1 MKHWPFLPLFI
12 FFWFFSSN
20 RRGQFQIQPFN
31 NFFCYFSV
39 FDAKRLIGR
48 DFADQTVQRD
58 MKHWPF
64 DIIEN
69 GKKPKIQVEF
79 KCEKKT
85 FTPEE
90 ISSMVSFLKIQL
102 IFFLTFPAC
111 FYIPIVFSNLNSNC
125 SNLLDMR
132 NLQKQV

>member
-1 MKHWPFLPLFI
+1 
-12 FFWFFSSN
+12 
-20 RRGQFQIQPFN
+20 
-31 NFFCYFSV
+31 
-39 FDAKRLIGR
+39 
-48 DFADQTVQRD
+48 

-90 ISSMVSFLKIQL
+90 ISSMVSVNKTPDFYNYIWPN
-102 IFFLTFPAC
+102 FPVLESAHSD
-111 FYIPIVFSNLNSNC
+111 SN
-125 SNLLDMR
+125 
-132 NLQKQV
+132 

>member
-1 MKHWPFLPLFI
+1 MYPHIIIKQKWLNNIIYFL
-12 FFWFFSSN
+12 
-20 RRGQFQIQPFN
+20 
-31 NFFCYFSV
+31 SV

-48 DFADQTVQRD
+48 DFSDQTVQRD

-64 DIIEN
+64 DIVEN

-90 ISSMVSFLKIQL
+90 ISSMVSLNKNPD
-102 IFFLTFPAC
+102 FF
-111 FYIPIVFSNLNSNC
+111 I
-125 SNLLDMR
+125 
-132 NLQKQV
+132 K